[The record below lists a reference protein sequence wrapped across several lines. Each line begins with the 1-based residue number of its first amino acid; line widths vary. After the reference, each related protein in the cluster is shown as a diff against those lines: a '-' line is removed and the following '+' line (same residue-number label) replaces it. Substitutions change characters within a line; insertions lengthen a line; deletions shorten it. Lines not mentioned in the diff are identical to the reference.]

1 MTFYHCKLFISM
13 WIMNHGPFV
22 FFDRKSE
29 GSMKYPLSNC
39 PLFNCLE
46 FFSRTTRRDSLNFL
60 HKVRVLSDSR
70 NERARFLKNILFWGF
85 WAKRNQN
92 KKFHQKSVY
101 EIFLIFY
108 LRLRNIRSKRK
119 SKWLFLGKICW
130 GFGNKR
136 GQNGLKMWL
145 FKFYK
150 KLTKFFW
157 FLQKVTGIYLSLKLA

>member
-13 WIMNHGPFV
+13 WIMNHGAFIV

-39 PLFNCLE
+39 LLLNCLE

-70 NERARFLKNILFWGF
+70 NERVRFLKNILFWGF
-85 WAKRNQN
+85 WAKRTQN

-101 EIFLIFY
+101 EIFLIFC

-119 SKWLFLGKICW
+119 SKWLFGEKSAEVLGTKGAKMGSKC
-130 GFGNKR
+130 GFSSFTKNW
-136 GQNGLKMWL
+136 QS
-145 FKFYK
+145 FSDFCK
-150 KLTKFFW
+150 KL
-157 FLQKVTGIYLSLKLA
+157 Q